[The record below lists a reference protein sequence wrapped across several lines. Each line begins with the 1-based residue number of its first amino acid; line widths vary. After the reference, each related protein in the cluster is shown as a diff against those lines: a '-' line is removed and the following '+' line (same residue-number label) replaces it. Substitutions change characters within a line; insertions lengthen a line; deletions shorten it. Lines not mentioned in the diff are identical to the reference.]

1 MVCGKEIGN
10 IYGFRMGPINRQ
22 KNDPECRG
30 GGGGADL
37 NVKQASGQAGRQTG
51 ENGGIASQSTIII
64 KAAAKNKNEC
74 GAFVAQRHTRRREGG
89 MQPHDARYRYAHSYP
104 YRAIGAIA
112 LPALCPTCKESSD

>member
-37 NVKQASGQAGRQTG
+37 NGKQASGGQAGRQTDRRKWRDHQSKHD
-51 ENGGIASQSTIII
+51 NNKGG
-64 KAAAKNKNEC
+64 
-74 GAFVAQRHTRRREGG
+74 G
-89 MQPHDARYRYAHSYP
+89 
-104 YRAIGAIA
+104 
-112 LPALCPTCKESSD
+112 KE